1 MSNVM
6 EARKRLIAR
15 ILEGAGHASHAQ
27 RRAAFDDVGLE
38 APLSTLIDK
47 VAKHAHKVTDE
58 DIAAARAFG
67 LSEDQIFEIAV
78 CGAVGQAVRQH
89 DKALAALEAA
99 TRKE

>member
-6 EARKRLIAR
+6 EARKVLIAR

-27 RRAAFDDVGLE
+27 RKAAFEDLGLE

-67 LSEDQIFEIAV
+67 HSEDQIFEIVV

-89 DKALAALEAA
+89 DRALAALEAA